1 MTGVN
6 KLAAR
11 VRDRLGDGFVVS
23 PGVYHS
29 MVLIEE
35 RLSGGGP
42 FVASYIFTRMLDTHN
57 LRRHFNLSMKFLE
70 LEYEIFKW
78 LRKHRLV

>member
-29 MVLIEE
+29 IILIEE
-35 RLSGGGP
+35 RVGGGSP
-42 FVASYIFTRMLDTHN
+42 FASYIFTRMLDTHN

-70 LEYEIFKW
+70 FEYEIFKW

>member
-1 MTGVN
+1 MTEAN

-29 MVLIEE
+29 IILIEE
-35 RLSGGGP
+35 RFGGP
-42 FVASYIFTRMLDTHN
+42 NPFASNIFTRMLDTHN

>member
-29 MVLIEE
+29 IILIEE
-35 RLSGGGP
+35 RVGGGSP
-42 FVASYIFTRMLDTHN
+42 FASYIFTRILDIQH